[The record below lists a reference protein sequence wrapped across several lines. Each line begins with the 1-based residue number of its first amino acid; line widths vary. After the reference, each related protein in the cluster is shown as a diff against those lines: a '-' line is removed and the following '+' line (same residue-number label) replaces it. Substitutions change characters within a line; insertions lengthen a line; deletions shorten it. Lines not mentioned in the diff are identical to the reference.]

1 MAYVALMVF
10 VCALFL
16 LVTAFRTSHNDLMVV
31 GISWV
36 DPTGTLQAVGNS
48 PVCWSFFQVVEFGE
62 NGGKTPMPLLYSNR

>member
-36 DPTGTLQAVGNS
+36 DPTGTLQAVNF
-48 PVCWSFFQVVEFGE
+48 PRFFFVAKKVSGVGRFS
-62 NGGKTPMPLLYSNR
+62 GG